1 MSNDALRSV
10 SLTRTG
16 PRSFVARNVRGG
28 SLEVA
33 SDGSATFTP
42 VELLLAGVAGCSGVD
57 IDALTSRLAE
67 PVEFEISAAG
77 EKVRDEDGN
86 HLGPLT
92 VTVQVRFPDG
102 EPGDQARER
111 LPEAVR
117 LSRDRLCTVSR
128 TVQLPVPVRFRL
140 D

>member
-16 PRSFVARNVRGG
+16 PRSFVARNSRGG

-33 SDGSATFTP
+33 SDDSATFTP

-86 HLGPLT
+86 HMGPLT
-92 VTVQVRFPDG
+92 VTVQVRFPEG
-102 EPGDQARER
+102 KAGDQARER

-128 TVQLPVPVRFRL
+128 TVQLPVPVDFRL